1 MMANP
6 YVDSYTKTKSP
17 ENDPKKHKNSNLLK
31 TKGMLKPKYRPFFT
45 FSFPGGGQFA
55 SLSPASYATGYDIS

>member
-45 FSFPGGGQFA
+45 FSFPGGGA
-55 SLSPASYATGYDIS
+55 IRLSVPSQLRHWL